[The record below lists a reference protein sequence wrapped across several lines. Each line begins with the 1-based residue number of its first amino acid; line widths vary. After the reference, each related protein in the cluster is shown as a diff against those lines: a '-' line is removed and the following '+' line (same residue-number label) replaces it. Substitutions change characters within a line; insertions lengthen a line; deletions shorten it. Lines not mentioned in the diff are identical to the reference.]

1 MNDRLDRNELI
12 SILET
17 LGSENDEEV
26 LAAARVLHAKV
37 VTAGTSWDTL
47 LTSDEDEDEAEDFDP
62 EEDDEGTEDLA
73 DLPGDAAEKNAESL
87 ALIGKMLARSDLSD
101 EFRQE
106 LEDYKTDIA
115 EDEFEDKD
123 HSYIRAVYKR
133 LSA

>member
-37 VTAGTSWDTL
+37 VNAGISWDAL

-62 EEDDEGTEDLA
+62 EEDDEGAEDLA

>member
-1 MNDRLDRNELI
+1 MNHRLDRNELI

-26 LAAARVLHAKV
+26 LAAARVLDAKV
-37 VTAGTSWDTL
+37 AAAGTSWDAL
-47 LTSDEDEDEAEDFDP
+47 LTSEGAEAEDIDL
-62 EEDDEGTEDLA
+62 EEDDEGAEA
-73 DLPGDAAEKNAESL
+73 VAELPQDAASKNAESL
-87 ALIGKMLARSDLSD
+87 ALIGKLLARSDLSD

-115 EDEFEDKD
+115 EGEFEDKD
-123 HSYIRAVYKR
+123 HSYLRAVHKR